1 MRKKESGRNFMYVL
15 NNHKKIINFICE
27 PTLCTSYKYIKP
39 EKYEILSVVACDLQ
53 LTSNIFEDCFEDIT
67 VALLEN
73 QIVCTY

>member
-27 PTLCTSYKYIKP
+27 PTLRTSYKYVYKTRKI

-53 LTSNIFEDCFEDIT
+53 LTSNIVFEDCFENIT
-67 VALLEN
+67 VAL
-73 QIVCTY
+73 